1 METNEPVGI
10 KYLKPVRP
18 KKILRYTFLR
28 FIMGREVKIMKQL
41 AGGPSILPVIK
52 MWSK

>member
-18 KKILRYTFLR
+18 RKIMRYQFWEVYD
-28 FIMGREVKIMKQL
+28 GREVKIMQQL
-41 AGGPSILPVIK
+41 AGGPSILPVAR
-52 MWSK
+52 MG

>member
-18 KKILRYTFLR
+18 KKILRFVFFCYL
-28 FIMGREVKIMKQL
+28 MCREVKIMKQL
-41 AGGPSILPVIK
+41 AGGPSILPVSK
-52 MWSK
+52 MT